1 MSTRTTRSLTIAA
14 AATALLAAGAVPAA
28 AADGDIGV
36 AGSSMTMTT
45 PTVSAF
51 GGVTLTGEL
60 LSTTA
65 TLSPFVVTDPR
76 GTGAGWSVTV
86 QATRFTEHTGSAYVT
101 SNPKVLPAGSLTI
114 STGAASARAGTSS
127 GTPPTSFNGTVD
139 GGSALKVLSIAACD
153 AAVVACDNG
162 MGTFDIAASTLTLNN
177 IPAKSFAKTYKSDV
191 TVTLVQSP

>member
-1 MSTRTTRSLTIAA
+1 MRITRALAIVAMAA
-14 AATALLAAGAVPAA
+14 AALTAATTPAL

-36 AGSSMTMTT
+36 AGSDMSMTT

-51 GGVTLTGEL
+51 GGITLSGEKI
-60 LSTTA
+60 STTA
-65 TLSPFVVTDPR
+65 TLSAFEVVDPR

-86 QATRFTEHTGSAYVT
+86 QATQFKEHTGTGYVT
-101 SNPKVLPAGSLTI
+101 TNAKVLPAGSLTI
-114 STGAASARAGTSS
+114 ATGAASARAGTDS
-127 GTPPTSFNGTVD
+127 GTAPTSYNGTVD
-139 GGSALKVLSIAACD
+139 GGSAFKVLSIAACD

-162 MGTFDIAASTLTLNN
+162 MGTFDIAQSTMTLNN